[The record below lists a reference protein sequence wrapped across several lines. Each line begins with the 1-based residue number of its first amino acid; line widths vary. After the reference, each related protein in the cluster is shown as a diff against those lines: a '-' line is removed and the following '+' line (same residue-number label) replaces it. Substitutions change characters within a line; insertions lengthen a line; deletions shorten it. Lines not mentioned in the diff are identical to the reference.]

1 MTVLLTAMLS
11 VISSFFAFLLI
22 FDSPLIAL
30 PISVLWGITILNLD
44 RFLVS
49 TMRSSDTKWKEFIK
63 AVPRIIIAILIAI
76 VITKPLEIKL
86 FSKEISKYLE
96 TEKMEMI
103 HQAGI
108 KYKQDLVLL
117 DSKKDLVY
125 KNFQKNIALRDQYYD
140 EYKCECLGTCGTK
153 VKGYGIECESR
164 KSRYE
169 QFLIEFNT
177 ERLRTDSLFN
187 DLALQE
193 LKIKKIID
201 MEQNQLASIETY
213 GLFDQ
218 IRALNQ
224 LDNIASFFIL
234 LIFGMIEI
242 APIIAKILTKKGPY
256 DNLILESELKYE
268 VDYLKQYDTY
278 DQERIKNK
286 KMREIS
292 THLEVKSKE
301 VELNDI
307 LRQDAIAR
315 YEKMRNQIDFKHLK
329 N

>member
-30 PISVLWGITILNLD
+30 PISVFWGITILNLD

-96 TEKMEMI
+96 TERMEMI

-125 KNFQKNIALRDQYYD
+125 KNFQKKIALRDQYYD

-187 DLALQE
+187 ELALQE